1 MAEGPGRG
9 KRPIANGPVVEAKPV
24 AFVCSCEGT
33 MPLDE
38 KLLTRACPGHDMRF
52 ADQLC
57 RRELERLKAALGPEA
72 DILVGC
78 TQEAPLFEEVAGE
91 NAPEANLTF
100 VNLRENA
107 GWSAEADAAG
117 PKMAALIAAARIA
130 PSEAPLVP
138 LKSEGVALVYGRDET
153 AIALAE
159 RLKDVL
165 DVTVLL
171 TRPGDVPAPRRS
183 DFPVLK
189 GTIAQATGWL
199 GAFELT
205 VNDFAHPAPASRAR
219 LTFGAPRNDAV
230 SRCDIVLDVSG
241 GVPLFP
247 AGELRAG
254 YLRADPGDPAA
265 VARLAFE
272 AAQLVGEFD
281 KPRYVT
287 FDAALC
293 AHSRS
298 KKTGCTRCLDLCP
311 TGAITPDGD
320 HVAISAEICA
330 GCGACAAVC
339 PTGAATY
346 ALPASD
352 TLMARLRALLH
363 TYVEAGGERPVVLF
377 HDEDHGAELID
388 ALARYGEGLP
398 AHVLPVAVNEATQLG
413 LDAFAAA
420 LGYGAAAIR
429 VLMRARPK
437 HDTGGLMRNL
447 AYMDAVAAPLGF
459 GEGSVATIETDDPDQ
474 LAAALAGVP
483 VAGVPERQTAKF
495 LPLGQGRELTV
506 MALKELR
513 NVAPLPVDVLP
524 LPERAPFGTAHV
536 DAEGCT
542 LCHACVAACPTG
554 ALGDN
559 PDKPMLTFAE
569 DRCVQCGLCAA
580 TCPEKVIT
588 LEPRIDFAAWAAP
601 PVTKKEEE
609 PFHCIACGKPFGTRS
624 TIERIVSRLE
634 GRHWMFS
641 GEHARRISVIK
652 MCEDCRV
659 EAVVNESFDPHGAP
673 ARPAP
678 RTSEDY
684 LREREKKQH

>member
-9 KRPIANGPVVEAKPV
+9 KRPVAGNAVVETRPV

-38 KLLTRACPGHDMRF
+38 TLLTRACPGHDLRF

-57 RRELERLKAALGPEA
+57 RRELERFQAALGPEA
-72 DILVGC
+72 ALVVGC
-78 TQEAPLFEEVAGE
+78 TQEAPLFEEAAGE
-91 NAPEANLTF
+91 NALPDITF
-100 VNLRENA
+100 VNLRETA

-117 PKMAALIAAARIA
+117 PKMAALIAAAVAA
-130 PSEAPLVP
+130 PSEAPLVS
-138 LKSEGVALVYGRDET
+138 LKSEGITLIYGRDET

-171 TRPGDVPAPRRS
+171 TRPGEVAPPRRT

-189 GTIAQATGWL
+189 GTIARATGWL

-205 VNDFAHPAPASRAR
+205 VNDFAHPAPSSRDR
-219 LTFGAPRNDAV
+219 LVFGAPRDGAV
-230 SRCDIVLDVSG
+230 SRCDIVVDVSG

-247 AGELRAG
+247 AGELRVG

-272 AAQLVGEFD
+272 ASQLVGEFD

-287 FDAALC
+287 YEAALC

-352 TLMARLRALLH
+352 ALMARLRSLLH
-363 TYVEAGGERPVVLF
+363 TYSEAGGERAVVLF
-377 HDEDHGAELID
+377 HDEAHGSALID
-388 ALARYGEGLP
+388 ALARHGAGLP
-398 AHVLPVAVNEATQLG
+398 AHVLPVAVNEVTQLG

-420 LGYGAAAIR
+420 LAYGAAAIR
-429 VLMRARPK
+429 VLTRARPK
-437 HDTGGLMRNL
+437 HDMTALLRNL
-447 AYMDAVAAPLGF
+447 AYMDAIAVPLGF

-483 VAGVPERQTAKF
+483 VPAAALRRQAARF
-495 LPLGQGRELTV
+495 LPLGRGRELTV
-506 MALKELR
+506 MTLKELR
-513 NVAPLPVDVLP
+513 NVAPLAVDALP
-524 LPERAPFGTAHV
+524 LPERAPFGTVHV

-542 LCHACVAACPTG
+542 LCLACVSACPSG

-624 TIERIVSRLE
+624 TIERIVVRLE

-641 GEHARRISVIK
+641 GEHAQRIAVIK

-678 RTSEDY
+678 RTTEDY
-684 LREREKKQH
+684 LRERDKKGS